1 MLKRIK
7 SFFGMEEPYSG
18 GSNEAWIAFI
28 KNWARENGYPRKN
41 QDEDLESKLIR
52 EIDKLTDNL
61 DNVRSLLCRIRREKY
76 SNVNNNEN
84 GGNKSDLS

>member
-1 MLKRIK
+1 
-7 SFFGMEEPYSG
+7 MEEPYSG
-18 GSNEAWIAFI
+18 GSNEAWRALI

-61 DNVRSLLCRIRREKY
+61 DNVRSLLCRIR
-76 SNVNNNEN
+76 
-84 GGNKSDLS
+84 